1 MPMFANTLTRALV
14 IAATLFGSL
23 PAQGDDLPKWK
34 IDPYTKN
41 DPEAMKA
48 AGYVSFGPF
57 DVGSVGPTPTTTT
70 QIEEKLP
77 YVRILWIETEH
88 FKLGCALPAWT
99 VPMELETRK
108 KIRAELEELE
118 KKLPNV
124 KSKTRQLDP
133 WLRAHLFAHRLEK
146 LYVDVRDL
154 FGVKDA
160 DFPADEGKV
169 IRMPGAV
176 YMGMGPYLGMK
187 KKYIVLLFEK
197 LETHQTYLGTFIGRN
212 TKFPQRWHFKEVGS
226 LMLSIAEGCD
236 GGKLSDDTAMHSS
249 VYFNTAQLLLDGF
262 RYYTY
267 DLPVWIREGFGHY
280 WGRRASPKW
289 NSFDQQEGGVAD
301 MKSTWKWEPYVRN
314 LVITRDK
321 IAPFSEVIQWRNFGD
336 IQFNDHTAIWSR
348 MDWLMSQGAEKW
360 HKFVFAVKGRVDA
373 NWFPDQTDLVG
384 ATREALKDAYGLSVL
399 NFDDRWV
406 EWVKENYPSK

>member
-1 MPMFANTLTRALV
+1 MGAGSANDAELV
-14 IAATLFGSL
+14 ARCRQGDAAAWSELVELFSGYVYAIAARGFRLGEHD
-23 PAQGDDLPKWK
+23 A
-34 IDPYTKN
+34 
-41 DPEAMKA
+41 E
-48 AGYVSFGPF
+48 
-57 DVGSVGPTPTTTT
+57 DVFQEV
-70 QIEEKLP
+70 
-77 YVRILWIETEH
+77 
-88 FKLGCALPAWT
+88 
-99 VPMELETRK
+99 
-108 KIRAELEELE
+108 
-118 KKLPNV
+118 
-124 KSKTRQLDP
+124 
-133 WLRAHLFAHRLEK
+133 FAR
-146 LYVDVRDL
+146 
-154 FGVKDA
+154 
-160 DFPADEGKV
+160 
-169 IRMPGAV
+169 
-176 YMGMGPYLGMK
+176 
-187 KKYIVLLFEK
+187 LFEK